1 MCWLGGTAALG
12 HRPLPTMVP
21 QVSSSKGELLTLELM
36 VGPSSLGCAADCRR
50 KEVVRQ
56 EEPAAVRIRHALAEE
71 VQAEHVAQQV
81 PAVPMAERVREER
94 PHVAVAQVLQGK
106 HRVLEAHSTQ
116 LQTGAACLVL
126 QDGSATSQ
134 VVVVTVQ

>member
-1 MCWLGGTAALG
+1 MCWLDAPAHHVFRGLSNRGKA
-12 HRPLPTMVP
+12 
-21 QVSSSKGELLTLELM
+21 LTLELM

-56 EEPAAVRIRHALAEE
+56 KEPAAVRIRHALAEE
-71 VQAEHVAQQV
+71 VQAKHVANQV
-81 PAVPMAERVREER
+81 PAVLMAERVREER
-94 PHVAVAQVLQGK
+94 PHIAVAQVLQGK
-106 HRVLEAHSTQ
+106 RCVLEAHSTQ

-134 VVVVTVQ
+134 AVVVTVQ